1 MKESKVYFPRLDRIL
16 ATVGENIR
24 LARLRRRLGTQKL
37 SERAGIS
44 RSTLLLVE
52 KGAPTVAIGSSLQV
66 LFVLGLENDF
76 LLLAKDD
83 VLGRKIQD
91 VGLAVKKR
99 APKEKKQ

>member
-1 MKESKVYFPRLDRIL
+1 MKENKVYFPHLARIL
-16 ATVGENIR
+16 ATVGGNIK

-37 SERAGIS
+37 SERARIS
-44 RSTLLLVE
+44 RSTLLLIE
-52 KGAPTVAIGSSLQV
+52 KGAPTVAIGSYLQV

-76 LLLAKDD
+76 VLLAKDD

-91 VGLAVKKR
+91 AELVVKKR